1 MAKNISITVDGDI
14 MKIEIDLA
22 KDFGKSKSGKTLVVA
37 SSEGNVPVPD
47 HPNMR
52 LGINVYKYSS

>member
-1 MAKNISITVDGDI
+1 MSKNVEISVNGDI
-14 MKIEIDLA
+14 LRIEIDLA

-52 LGINVYKYSS
+52 LGINVYKYT

>member
-1 MAKNISITVDGDI
+1 MAKNIEIKVEGEI
-14 MKIEIDLA
+14 LKIEIDLA

-37 SSEGNVPVPD
+37 SSEGNIPVPD

-52 LGINVYKYSS
+52 LGINVYKY

>member
-1 MAKNISITVDGDI
+1 MKNVNIKVEGEIL
-14 MKIEIDLA
+14 KIEIDLA
-22 KDFGKSKSGKTLVVA
+22 TDFGKSKSGKTLVVA

-52 LGINVYKYSS
+52 LGINVYKY

>member
-1 MAKNISITVDGDI
+1 MSKNVEISVNGDI
-14 MKIEIDLA
+14 LRIEIDLA

-52 LGINVYKYSS
+52 LGINVYKYS

>member
-1 MAKNISITVDGDI
+1 MKNITISVDGEI

>member
-1 MAKNISITVDGDI
+1 MAKNIDISVNGDI
-14 MKIEIDLA
+14 LRIEIDLA

-52 LGINVYKYSS
+52 LGINVYKYS

>member
-1 MAKNISITVDGDI
+1 MKNITIKVDGEI

-22 KDFGKSKSGKTLVVA
+22 QDFGKSKSGKTLVVA

-52 LGINVYKYSS
+52 LGINVYKY